1 MSDINTQNNIE
12 GNNPIDKGKKTID
25 ELFEEYKRQLR
36 VLTFI
41 STFSI
46 KYNPDEYILPK
57 SNKFLYQKWNRTYIV
72 DIKKGKLNFSLK
84 ANFIITNVKEC
95 TLFYNDKSGKLPLKY
110 YLVTLKNAN
119 GKIEKDVEI
128 VNNSK
133 SDYKQFQ
140 ADINSRYNDFS
151 VNMTESEFKTFV
163 AEFISPK
170 IADNTLIYTNAG
182 VLEQGK
188 FLYENALATKDGI
201 IWADEKG
208 YIQTG
213 ENTFIKMAES
223 THYLPKLAKSTKT
236 GNEIAHELMTNIV
249 ECWSDDIII
258 PLMTL
263 GHMIMSVYFEEFVK
277 RYGVPTLILFG
288 ETGTGKST
296 LVTVGLSIFGMPR
309 DALSSG
315 GSTAKSNEY
324 FSSKYNGMVIG
335 TDDVKGQTLNSTN
348 FTALVKGAY
357 KAIPRHRMLPYG
369 RGVENIHIC
378 SPLAYSTNDPLPNLL
393 EVVNR
398 LNIVEI
404 FGKVFKADKF
414 KYHEIDKD
422 NNNNLK
428 ELSLI
433 LPEMLKF
440 SFQDVLEIY
449 EMTFKTLEES
459 VKDTQKRV
467 INNIAYAYTG
477 ALLLLEISNVHI
489 DNLAEKFIAFANL
502 QVNKYENLKNVVDRV
517 LAEIPILEKL
527 QVIKENAHFKIVE
540 EDIGGGL
547 KEPQIRFHKGVILS
561 AINKYYSYDKSKRID
576 EDLFTSYAKN
586 HPRFKKDTT
595 VRYDSNNGKPVRSM
609 CFSIAGLD
617 EYSEHC
623 SLCSLCS
630 SSPLLPAMS
639 YQELAESIE
648 RYNGN
653 SM

>member
-1 MSDINTQNNIE
+1 MSDINIQNNLE

-25 ELFEEYKRQLR
+25 ELFEEYKKQLQT
-36 VLTFI
+36 LTFI
-41 STFSI
+41 STFFI
-46 KYNPDEYILPK
+46 KYNPDEYILPR

-84 ANFIITNVKEC
+84 ANFIITDVKEC
-95 TLFYNDKSGKLPLKY
+95 TLIYNDKSGKLPLKY

-119 GKIEKDVEI
+119 GKIEKDLEI
-128 VNNSK
+128 ANNSK

-140 ADINSRYNDFS
+140 SDINSRYNDFAI
-151 VNMTESEFKTFV
+151 NMTESEFKTFV

-170 IADNTLIYTNAG
+170 IASNALIYTNAG
-182 VLEQGK
+182 ILEQDK
-188 FLYENALATKDGI
+188 FLYENALASKDGI

-236 GNEIAHELMTNIV
+236 GKEIAQELMTNVV

-277 RYGVPTLILFG
+277 RYGVPTLMLFG

-378 SPLAYSTNDPLPNLL
+378 SPLAYSTNDPLPNLH

-404 FGKVFKADKF
+404 FGKVFKSDKF
-414 KYHEIDKD
+414 KYHEIDKGS
-422 NNNNLK
+422 NNNLK

-433 LPEMLKF
+433 LPEMLKY
-440 SFQDVLEIY
+440 STSDVLELY
-449 EMTFKTLEES
+449 DRTFQILEVS

-477 ALLLLEISNVHI
+477 ALLLLDISGVQI
-489 DNLAEKFIAFANL
+489 DNLDDKFIEYAKN
-502 QVNKYENLKNVVDRV
+502 QVTKYENLKNVVDRV
-517 LAEIPILEKL
+517 LAEIPVLCQLGVLEKDT
-527 QVIKENAHFKIVE
+527 HFRLMEEKIDNNLE
-540 EDIGGGL
+540 EL
-547 KEPQIRFHKGVILS
+547 QIRFNKGVILS
-561 AINKYYSYDKSKRID
+561 AINKYYSHDKSKHID
-576 EDLFTSYAKN
+576 ESLFTSYVKN
-586 HPRFKKDTT
+586 HPRFRGNKS
-595 VRYDSNNGKPVRSM
+595 VRFNDKNIPAHSL
-609 CFSIAGLD
+609 CFSVVGLED
-617 EYSEHC
+617 YADFGSMI
-623 SLCSLCS
+623 
-630 SSPLLPAMS
+630 SPIS
-639 YQELAESIE
+639 YQEFAADLESYK
-648 RYNGN
+648 RNN
-653 SM
+653 M